1 MSPRL
6 VPRKVT
12 MLLLAGILMLPVVIA
27 VIWGVSSLLAAMG
40 DELGG
45 AVLRYVALGCGIFW
59 IVALILLVLVQGLN
73 SLWDS
78 DKGE

>member
-40 DELGG
+40 DE
-45 AVLRYVALGCGIFW
+45 
-59 IVALILLVLVQGLN
+59 
-73 SLWDS
+73 
-78 DKGE
+78 